1 MNIIKVSA
9 NILSEP
15 KYVWDKYTQPECITQ
30 WNFADPSWC
39 CPSASNDLQV
49 GGQKLIANN

>member
-1 MNIIKVSA
+1 MNLIKVSA

-30 WNFADPSWC
+30 WNFADQSWC